1 MLQTMKESKQGA
13 VERWVQHQT
22 QHHTPHLLLPPKW
35 LTSPFL
41 HNSGSNDKTTCGFS
55 HRSIRLCLAQLCF
68 LLREMDPPNWHR
80 HLCGL
85 KSWTQR
91 ESSAPWYAGSLVT
104 DIHPRAA
111 VLIYKAVAP
120 PLLSQAVIPEQDV
133 AHKSLPVAYL
143 PPTGQ
148 LVLTKVVNSHP
159 P

>member
-1 MLQTMKESKQGA
+1 MPQTMKESKQGA
-13 VERWVQHQT
+13 EERWVQHQT
-22 QHHTPHLLLPPKW
+22 QHHTPRLLLPPKW

-41 HNSGSNDKTTCGFS
+41 HNSGSNDKTTCGFR

-68 LLREMDPPNWHR
+68 LLREMDPPNRHR

-85 KSWTQR
+85 KSWTHS
-91 ESSAPWYAGSLVT
+91 ESSAPWYAGSPVA

-143 PPTGQ
+143 PPTGR
-148 LVLTKVVNSHP
+148 LVLTRVVNSHP